1 MINKLDACVQ
11 LIDNYEKCINFISN
25 FDLSF
30 FLQKIIS
37 VDLIFILIF
46 FITLTYI
53 FTRNIKN
60 EYVIFKNYI
69 LGLNFLLLFSTLY
82 FFPVNLPH
90 GDIWEEYQMIS
101 NNNSLDYLFSVNWSG
116 HNFLATRIIFYLIN
130 EYLNLNLV
138 YIHIISLFLYCSSIF
153 IFFKFLDKNNSK
165 YFIVLLPLLFSG
177 KWFNHIF
184 ETINFVWVFNF
195 FLTILIIYYLN
206 LKKNF
211 KIFQI
216 SLILFVHILSFA
228 GGYFVLIYLIVY
240 LIFNEKINIKNKLG
254 ILFIFIGILFLT
266 SLLIPTFSDTN
277 PYLMSEY
284 LDHMSALKISQIF
297 ISFLGIISSIY
308 LPYVFYKIDILKYFV
323 ILLGFIQLTALFII
337 FINSKIN
344 FKKFIIENPFL
355 IIGIISCL
363 IISIARTNHFD
374 QIRYATYSI
383 IFQLGFFIFALK
395 SKDLVYYFDKFYKSI
410 FFILIFL
417 YSLNLISPHT
427 GIFFSPSRYIVKD
440 KIDKCLINNNLSQC
454 ENLIYDELFF
464 YGDWFDKDNFS
475 ILLNNMSNEKKSF
488 FYDDS
493 KKGGKK

>member
-184 ETINFVWVFNF
+184 ETINFVWVF
-195 FLTILIIYYLN
+195 
-206 LKKNF
+206 
-211 KIFQI
+211 
-216 SLILFVHILSFA
+216 
-228 GGYFVLIYLIVY
+228 
-240 LIFNEKINIKNKLG
+240 
-254 ILFIFIGILFLT
+254 
-266 SLLIPTFSDTN
+266 
-277 PYLMSEY
+277 
-284 LDHMSALKISQIF
+284 
-297 ISFLGIISSIY
+297 
-308 LPYVFYKIDILKYFV
+308 
-323 ILLGFIQLTALFII
+323 
-337 FINSKIN
+337 
-344 FKKFIIENPFL
+344 
-355 IIGIISCL
+355 
-363 IISIARTNHFD
+363 
-374 QIRYATYSI
+374 
-383 IFQLGFFIFALK
+383 
-395 SKDLVYYFDKFYKSI
+395 
-410 FFILIFL
+410 
-417 YSLNLISPHT
+417 
-427 GIFFSPSRYIVKD
+427 
-440 KIDKCLINNNLSQC
+440 
-454 ENLIYDELFF
+454 
-464 YGDWFDKDNFS
+464 
-475 ILLNNMSNEKKSF
+475 
-488 FYDDS
+488 
-493 KKGGKK
+493 KG